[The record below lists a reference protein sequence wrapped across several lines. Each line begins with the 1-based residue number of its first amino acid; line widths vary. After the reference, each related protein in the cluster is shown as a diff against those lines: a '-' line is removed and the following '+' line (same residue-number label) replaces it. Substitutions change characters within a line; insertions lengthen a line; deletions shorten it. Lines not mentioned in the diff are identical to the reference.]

1 MWRLVISSSFCL
13 NLQVRKCM
21 FQPCHIM
28 TDSVLSSVIRKQM
41 LMFIPPLEGRTLV
54 TVVKSA
60 VFNEERE
67 TPKVI
72 ERGNGGA

>member
-1 MWRLVISSSFCL
+1 
-13 NLQVRKCM
+13 
-21 FQPCHIM
+21 M